1 LVDVSESRE
10 WKTQSQPSQA
20 RLSPQR
26 SEDERETEAL
36 VGRMAAGDEHA
47 MARLYDDTS
56 RTIYGLALR
65 IVREPA
71 AAEDVTMEVY
81 LQVWRLAAN
90 FDPQRGTVLSWMAN
104 MARSRALDS
113 LRRRKASRD
122 DLKERVDEVHN
133 LSDFR
138 IGPEMSMLEDERSR
152 IVRKAMLQLSPDHRE
167 AIELAYFS
175 GLTHTEAA
183 IKSGLPLGTV
193 KTRIRSGMS
202 HLRKLLT
209 CFEEVL

>member
-1 LVDVSESRE
+1 
-10 WKTQSQPSQA
+10 
-20 RLSPQR
+20 
-26 SEDERETEAL
+26 
-36 VGRMAAGDEHA
+36 
-47 MARLYDDTS
+47 
-56 RTIYGLALR
+56 
-65 IVREPA
+65 
-71 AAEDVTMEVY
+71 
-81 LQVWRLAAN
+81 
-90 FDPQRGTVLSWMAN
+90 MAN

-183 IKSGLPLGTV
+183 IQSGLPLGTV

-202 HLRKLLT
+202 HLRKLLS